1 MRRGLLLGVSLAL
14 VLIAGWQLRIR
25 LGGHDAPAEA
35 RSKRPAL
42 TVVTGRA
49 QIRSMPVQIHAVGQ
63 VESEHSVA
71 VRPQVS
77 GVLTRVAF
85 AEGSD
90 VKAGQLL
97 FQIDPAPFRAAVAQA
112 RAAIARDR
120 ASLSNA
126 RWQVQRLAP
135 LVKLDYVTPQ
145 EYESAKTTEA
155 QARAAIEA
163 DKAQLEQAKIQLGYT
178 TIRSPIAGRAGAVSV
193 KAGNLVDASAAT
205 LLVTLNQ
212 ISPILVRF
220 SVPQSQ
226 LDTVR
231 RYAKR
236 GPITV
241 RLAGAHAEAPEPG
254 RLVFIDN
261 TVDPST
267 GTVALKAEFPN
278 RLRQLWPG
286 QYAAVDLQLAVQ
298 RGAIVVPETA
308 VQPGQT
314 GPFVYVVKKGRVA
327 VQPIQVTRQQNGDAI
342 VGDGLSGGETVVVQ
356 VPRNLREGL
365 PVVAMPASG
374 GAQ

>member
-1 MRRGLLLGVSLAL
+1 MRRVLLGVGLVL
-14 VLIAGWQLRIR
+14 VLIAGWQLRQR
-25 LGGHDAPAEA
+25 LDGRGGPAEA
-35 RSKRPAL
+35 RIKRPAL
-42 TVVTGRA
+42 TVVTSRVR
-49 QIRSMPVQIHAVGQ
+49 ILSMPVQIHAVGQ

-71 VRPQVS
+71 VRAQVS

-145 EYESAKTTEA
+145 EYESAKTAEA

-163 DKAQLEQAKIQLGYT
+163 DKAQLEQAQIQLGYT
-178 TIRSPIAGRAGAVSV
+178 TIRSPIDGRAGAVSV

-205 LLVTLNQ
+205 PLVTLNQ

-231 RYAKR
+231 RYARR
-236 GPITV
+236 GPIAV
-241 RLAGAHAEAPEPG
+241 RLAGDRSDAPDPG

-267 GTVALKAEFPN
+267 GTVTLKAEFPN
-278 RLRQLWPG
+278 RSRQLWPG

-298 RGAIVVPETA
+298 KGAIVIPETA
-308 VQPGQT
+308 VQPGQS

-327 VQPIQVTRQQNGDAI
+327 VQSIQVARQQDGDAI
-342 VGDGLSGGETVVVQ
+342 VGSGLSGGETVVVQ

-365 PVVAMPASG
+365 PVVAVPVSG
-374 GAQ
+374 GSQ